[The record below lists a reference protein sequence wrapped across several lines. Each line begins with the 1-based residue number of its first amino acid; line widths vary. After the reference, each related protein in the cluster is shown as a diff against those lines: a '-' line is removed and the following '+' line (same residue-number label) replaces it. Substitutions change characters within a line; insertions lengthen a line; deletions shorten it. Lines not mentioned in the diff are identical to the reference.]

1 MQVVSTEV
9 EDGEVDDAKT
19 SNVTQSADKSHMVGQ
34 LASTPSSSSNL
45 SASAKGGSQTIS
57 SPRPTELALP
67 ASASPQSTEPL
78 RTDTGRNSGS
88 ASVSDKLHPGLPSR
102 PDVPIPNHHSA
113 DRHVS
118 SRSGDR
124 REPHH
129 SRLDRPSDSLR
140 DRVRESSNFDR
151 RAPDVPSR
159 DMNRAGDRG
168 LAAERERE
176 RDRHD
181 FKRRGAE
188 LIRDTR
194 DVRDTRDSRDRLP
207 MDNTRLSDL
216 NGRLSRNDDMPP
228 PRPIAE
234 ASQGSTVNADPP
246 INPARAAQIFGAHES
261 PRTDSQRLNREEH
274 RERPPSRPHSPRRG
288 DRYGGLDRDSSDSRR
303 NDSATSR
310 PPPPY
315 TQEYPRGRHDEPLIR
330 SSGARNDRVGER
342 GPPERLRDASSFQPT
357 ITPARPLDLEH
368 GRLSRPQPDPNYGR
382 LNDPPP
388 SQIPSGPRDRTNR
401 GGTGGSRLGNA
412 SQPRFEPRVAPQE
425 PPRPPTPDKQPPTG
439 PAATRAPRRTG
450 SGHYDTSTP
459 ASINTHTNPLAPP
472 PTAGIHPERL
482 KHIDPVAAQ
491 MATSNT
497 TSQISQPTLS
507 NVPSSD
513 DGIHPSRMP
522 SFHGDQST
530 QRQAPPAIQT
540 SNIASSTSRLES
552 PGASGPPSGPRS
564 QQTISSTSM
573 SPGGIN
579 PPTGPSSNE
588 RTRGPNRHI
597 AGINSTLQQ
606 AGQRNVPERTSERIT
621 NIRGRGGRNSMGGP
635 VFDLPPSSAPSTP
648 TLPSSNR
655 DVPGSGIGDRIRDP
669 TSSDRPSDL
678 FPTRGMND
686 GGADNERDRERTEN
700 RSGGGTRGRDLASRR
715 DGGRSGRHSRRA
727 SRSRSPGR
735 DGERERERERVRERG
750 TGPPD
755 ESRGGDYRDRGRG
768 GDGRERRQN
777 ERDMGRRDGEKA
789 PGRNGEG
796 RDVLPPPRPGN
807 EPDWGGS
814 GLGASDRNSS
824 IAGPGG
830 GGARRDMRSLNDN
843 RRDSR
848 GDGSGVGGR
857 KRRGDEGGMGGVDNR
872 GHDKRPRMMR

>member
-1 MQVVSTEV
+1 VASTEV
-9 EDGEVDDAKT
+9 EDGEVDDAKAL
-19 SNVTQSADKSHMVGQ
+19 NPTQSADKSLMVGQ

-45 SASAKGGSQTIS
+45 SASAKGGSQTVS
-57 SPRPTELALP
+57 SPRPTEPALP
-67 ASASPQSTEPL
+67 ASVSSQSTEPS
-78 RTDTGRNSGS
+78 RADTGRNLTS
-88 ASVSDKLHPGLPSR
+88 ASVLDKLHPGLPSR
-102 PDVPIPNHHSA
+102 PDVPIPNHHSV
-113 DRHVS
+113 DRHLS

-129 SRLDRPSDSLR
+129 SRLDRPNDGLR
-140 DRVRESSNFDR
+140 DRGRDSSNFDR

-159 DMNRAGDRG
+159 DMNRPGDRG
-168 LAAERERE
+168 LAAERDRE

-188 LIRDTR
+188 P
-194 DVRDTRDSRDRLP
+194 VRDSRDLRDIRDSRDRLP
-207 MDNTRLSDL
+207 MDNTRLSDP

-228 PRPIAE
+228 PKPIAE
-234 ASQGSTVNADPP
+234 ASQGPTVNAEPP
-246 INPARAAQIFGAHES
+246 INPARAAQIFGANES

-274 RERPPSRPHSPRRG
+274 RDRPPSRPHSPRRG
-288 DRYGGLDRDSSDSRR
+288 DRYSGLDRDSSDSRR
-303 NDSATSR
+303 NDSAPGR

-315 TQEYPRGRHDEPLIR
+315 TQEYPRGRHDEPQIR
-330 SSGARNDRVGER
+330 SSGTRNDRAGER

-357 ITPARPLDLEH
+357 PTPARPLDLEH

-382 LNDPPP
+382 LNDAPA
-388 SQIPSGPRDRTNR
+388 SQIPSGPRDRSNR
-401 GGTGGSRLGNA
+401 GGAGVSRLGNT

-425 PPRPPTPDKQPPTG
+425 LPRPPTPDKQPPTG

-450 SGHYDTSTP
+450 SGLYDAP
-459 ASINTHTNPLAPP
+459 AAASVTTHTAPLAAP

-491 MATSNT
+491 LATSNT
-497 TSQISQPTLS
+497 TSQIAQPTLS
-507 NVPSSD
+507 NVPSGD

-540 SNIASSTSRLES
+540 SNITSSTARVES
-552 PGASGPPSGPRS
+552 PGASGPPSGPRG
-564 QQTISSTSM
+564 QQPISSTSM

-579 PPTGPSSNE
+579 PPTGPASSE

-606 AGQRNVPERTSERIT
+606 AGQRNVPERASERIT

-635 VFDLPPSSAPSTP
+635 VFDLPPSPAPLTP
-648 TLPSSNR
+648 TVPSSSR
-655 DVPGSGIGDRIRDP
+655 DAPGSGAGDRVRDP
-669 TSSDRPSDL
+669 IVSDRPSDL
-678 FPTRGMND
+678 FASRGMN
-686 GGADNERDRERTEN
+686 GGGTDNERDRERADS
-700 RSGGGTRGRDLASRR
+700 RSGGGTRGRDPASRR

-735 DGERERERERVRERG
+735 DGERERERERARERG
-750 TGPPD
+750 AGPLD
-755 ESRGGDYRDRGRG
+755 EPQRGDYRDRGRG

-777 ERDMGRRDGEKA
+777 ERDIGRRDGEKVQ
-789 PGRNGEG
+789 GRNGEG

-814 GLGASDRNSS
+814 GLGASDRSS
-824 IAGPGG
+824 SGAGLGGG
-830 GGARRDMRSLNDN
+830 GGARRDMRSSNDS

-848 GDGSGVGGR
+848 GDGSGGSGR
-857 KRRGDEGGMGGVDNR
+857 KRRGDEGGMSGVDNR